1 MGKGVTGVAGVR
13 SPTVRRRELG
23 AVLRALRTDAGMTV
37 EQVADRLLCS
47 PSKVSRLE
55 TGQRGASARDVRDLC
70 DIYGIEDPVRREHLT
85 TLAREGRSQAWW
97 QPFELPYATY
107 IGLESAATSISDFEP
122 GVFPGLLQTPAYAR
136 AVHEGSLPRLS
147 SEVID
152 QRIEVRRTRQQ
163 ILVREDPP
171 RLAAVI
177 DEAVLHRAIGG
188 PTVMQAQLDWVIT
201 ACGQANITVQVLPY
215 RVGAHPAL
223 DSTFIVLELPAPVA
237 GVVYVEGLVGQIYL
251 ERPQDIQKYKQVFE
265 RLIEMS
271 LSPDDSI
278 ELMAKTRM
286 KYRTANEV
294 QQS

>member
-1 MGKGVTGVAGVR
+1 
-13 SPTVRRRELG
+13 
-23 AVLRALRTDAGMTV
+23 
-37 EQVADRLLCS
+37 
-47 PSKVSRLE
+47 
-55 TGQRGASARDVRDLC
+55 
-70 DIYGIEDPVRREHLT
+70 
-85 TLAREGRSQAWW
+85 
-97 QPFELPYATY
+97 
-107 IGLESAATSISDFEP
+107 
-122 GVFPGLLQTPAYAR
+122 
-136 AVHEGSLPRLS
+136 
-147 SEVID
+147 
-152 QRIEVRRTRQQ
+152 
-163 ILVREDPP
+163 
-171 RLAAVI
+171 
-177 DEAVLHRAIGG
+177 
-188 PTVMQAQLDWVIT
+188 MQAQLEWVIT

-215 RVGAHPAL
+215 RAGAHPAL